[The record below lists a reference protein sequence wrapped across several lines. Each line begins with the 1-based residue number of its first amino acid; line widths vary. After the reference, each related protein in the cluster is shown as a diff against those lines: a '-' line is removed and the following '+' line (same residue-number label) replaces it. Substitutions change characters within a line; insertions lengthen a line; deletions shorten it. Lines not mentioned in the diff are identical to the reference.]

1 MNKLQKIG
9 RYILGYNRNK
19 KLLRILEEKSTTPF
33 YLRHLQKTLRYSYF
47 KKETAEQMLSLMV
60 ISYHSLEKGL
70 AMSEKRY
77 GFGQPKMRELI
88 KLCNDYLNQYSDYPS
103 RLVDTL
109 GVIAEYDQL
118 HKDNKFDLQSDLQ
131 ASIDAI
137 LERTKDHWSI
147 SHTLS
152 LTKCDYFRDVES
164 CFAQFSA
171 SRHSIRD
178 FDGTPVDKTL
188 LEQAFALA
196 QNAPSACNR
205 QSTRVYVVYDEQKR
219 KQLVELQNHG
229 RGFADNAHPILV
241 IATEMQSWC
250 AGEQWFGGYVD
261 AGIYMMNLLYAL
273 HYYRIAAIPLNWY
286 ADEEANQKIHEILDI
301 PDSQEV
307 VAFVACGN
315 PTNEFQ
321 LVTSKRRN
329 AQEIV
334 TFC

>member
-1 MNKLQKIG
+1 MNRLQKIS
-9 RYILGYNRNK
+9 RYILGYNHNK
-19 KLLRILEEKSTTPF
+19 KLLRILEERSTTPF
-33 YLRHLQKTLRYSYF
+33 YIRHLQKSMKYSYL
-47 KKETAEQMLSLMV
+47 KKESAEQMLSLMV

-70 AMSEKRY
+70 AMSDKRY
-77 GFGQPKMRELI
+77 GFGQPKMRDLI
-88 KLCNDYLNQYSDYPS
+88 ILCNDYLEKYADYPS

-109 GVIAEYDQL
+109 GVIAEYDKL
-118 HKDNKFDLQSDLQ
+118 HKDHNFALQPDLQD
-131 ASIDAI
+131 SIDT
-137 LERTKDHWSI
+137 LLKRTEGHWTI
-147 SHTLS
+147 SHTRKV
-152 LTKCDYFRDVES
+152 TKQEYFEDVES
-164 CFAQFSA
+164 CFAQFSS

-178 FDGTPVDKTL
+178 FDGTLVDKL
-188 LEQAFALA
+188 VLEQVFALA

-205 QSTRVYVVYDEQKR
+205 QSTRVYAVYDEHKR

-229 RGFADNAHPILV
+229 RGFADNANPLLV

-273 HYYRIAAIPLNWY
+273 HYHKVAAIPLNWY
-286 ADEEANQKIHEILDI
+286 ADEEANKKIHDILAI
-301 PDSQEV
+301 PDSLEV
-307 VAFVACGN
+307 VAFIACGN
-315 PTNEFQ
+315 PIEEFQ